1 MADFVAV
8 LKKTIDAQADKSPE
22 LRQRVYAKAR
32 ATIEQKLVTANASQ
46 AVAVRQRNILEDAI
60 AEVEAFY
67 APPAAAAAAPDPV
80 NDALEDFLQEANQGV
95 SASRAHHEDDD
106 DSTFTAAPAAER
118 LARASEHDENA
129 SFSAERS
136 GDWKIDRAKEK
147 AQARRSEYIERST
160 VKEKRSYKGLIAGL
174 VALLVLGGAGYGVW
188 ANKDK
193 IQELASS
200 LGRND
205 APSTPAASGGDSNAT
220 PQAQT
225 PPPAD
230 SHAADNDATPPAEQ
244 QTQQPA
250 GEQKLTQ
257 RLMPDGSETDEGP
270 AGGAAGLGEGKST
283 AASTPSGSQ
292 AGSQSGAPATPGEQ
306 TPASQQAVAVG
317 QQALLYEERGG
328 TESGSVEKGNV
339 VWSVIQESPGDGQPE
354 EPAVRGTVTMPT
366 SNVELKMTIRKNTD
380 QSIPASHLIEM
391 VFTVPEGFS
400 GGVIDNVQRITFKDT
415 EQAAGNP
422 LIAVPSKIA
431 DNFFIIWLNDA
442 RTAQDTNL
450 SLMRRLQWIDI
461 PVSYRNGRRALISLE
476 KGVPGE
482 KAFTDVLGA
491 N

>member
-67 APPAAAAAAPDPV
+67 APPAAAPEPPV
-80 NDALEDFLQEANQGV
+80 EDALDDFLQEANQD
-95 SASRAHHEDDD
+95 AAARAPSHEDDD
-106 DSTFTAAPAAER
+106 APAFPSAPHDERRGSLSGEEDNAPAIAAER
-118 LARASEHDENA
+118 SD
-129 SFSAERS
+129 
-136 GDWKIDRAKEK
+136 DWKLDRAKEK
-147 AQARRSEYIERST
+147 AQARRSEYIERT
-160 VKEKRSYKGLIAGL
+160 ARKEQRSYKGLIAAL
-174 VALLVLGGAGYGVW
+174 VAVLVLGGAGYAVW

-200 LGRND
+200 LGRSD
-205 APSTPAASGGDSNAT
+205 APSTGSDT
-220 PQAQT
+220 QT
-225 PPPAD
+225 HPEGTTPPAD
-230 SHAADNDATPPAEQ
+230 TNTATTGGEQ
-244 QTQQPA
+244 TPEQPQQPA
-250 GEQKLTQ
+250 GEPKLTQ
-257 RLMPDGSETDEGP
+257 RLMPDGSETDSGP
-270 AGGAAGLGEGKST
+270 AGGANGIGEGTST
-283 AASTPSGSQ
+283 AASTP
-292 AGSQSGAPATPGEQ
+292 APAETNTQSGAQPGQNQ
-306 TPASQQAVAVG
+306 TVAVG

-328 TESGSVEKGNV
+328 AGSDSVERGNV
-339 VWSVIQESPGDGQPE
+339 VWSTIEESPEDGQPAQ
-354 EPAVRGTVTMPT
+354 PAVRATVTMPT
-366 SNVELKMTIRKNTD
+366 SKVELKMTIRKNTD

-391 VFTVPEGFS
+391 VFTVPEGFP
-400 GGVIDNVQRITFKDT
+400 GGAVDNVQRVTFKDT

-422 LIAVPSKIA
+422 LIAVPSKIG
-431 DNFFIIWLNDA
+431 DNFFIVWLNDA

-461 PVSYRNGRRALISLE
+461 PISYRNGRRGLISLE

-482 KAFTDVLGA
+482 KAFNDVLGA

>member
-1 MADFVAV
+1 M
-8 LKKTIDAQADKSPE
+8 
-22 LRQRVYAKAR
+22 
-32 ATIEQKLVTANASQ
+32 
-46 AVAVRQRNILEDAI
+46 
-60 AEVEAFY
+60 
-67 APPAAAAAAPDPV
+67 
-80 NDALEDFLQEANQGV
+80 
-95 SASRAHHEDDD
+95 
-106 DSTFTAAPAAER
+106 
-118 LARASEHDENA
+118 
-129 SFSAERS
+129 
-136 GDWKIDRAKEK
+136 
-147 AQARRSEYIERST
+147 
-160 VKEKRSYKGLIAGL
+160 
-174 VALLVLGGAGYGVW
+174 
-188 ANKDK
+188 
-193 IQELASS
+193 
-200 LGRND
+200 
-205 APSTPAASGGDSNAT
+205 
-220 PQAQT
+220 
-225 PPPAD
+225 
-230 SHAADNDATPPAEQ
+230 
-244 QTQQPA
+244 
-250 GEQKLTQ
+250 
-257 RLMPDGSETDEGP
+257 
-270 AGGAAGLGEGKST
+270 
-283 AASTPSGSQ
+283 
-292 AGSQSGAPATPGEQ
+292 
-306 TPASQQAVAVG
+306 AVG

-366 SNVELKMTIRKNTD
+366 SNLQLKMTIRKNTD

-391 VFTVPEGFS
+391 VFTVPDGFT

>member
-67 APPAAAAAAPDPV
+67 APPATPPEPPV
-80 NDALEDFLQEANQGV
+80 EDALDDFLQEANRAAVDRAPSPEDDEPAFSAAPQDERRDRV
-95 SASRAHHEDDD
+95 SGEDDD
-106 DSTFTAAPAAER
+106 APAFVAER
-118 LARASEHDENA
+118 H
-129 SFSAERS
+129 
-136 GDWKIDRAKEK
+136 GDWKLDRAKEK
-147 AQARRSEYIERST
+147 AQARRSEYIERTSK
-160 VKEKRSYKGLIAGL
+160 KEKRSYKGLV
-174 VALLVLGGAGYGVW
+174 VALIAVLALGTAGYVVW
-188 ANKDK
+188 NNKDK

-200 LGRND
+200 LGRSD
-205 APSTPAASGGDSNAT
+205 VPATGSDSQT
-220 PQAQT
+220 QPQDTT

-230 SHAADNDATPPAEQ
+230 SNAATTGGEQTPEQ
-244 QTQQPA
+244 PQQPA

-257 RLMPDGSETDEGP
+257 RLMPDGSETDSGP
-270 AGGAAGLGEGKST
+270 AGGANGIGEGTST
-283 AASTPSGSQ
+283 AASTS
-292 AGSQSGAPATPGEQ
+292 APAETNSPAGAQPGQNQ
-306 TPASQQAVAVG
+306 TVAVG

-328 TESGSVEKGNV
+328 AGSDSVERGNV
-339 VWSVIQESPGDGQPE
+339 VWSVIEESPEDGQPAQ
-354 EPAVRGTVTMPT
+354 PAVRATVTMPT
-366 SNVELKMTIRKNTD
+366 SKVELKMTIRKNTD

-400 GGVIDNVQRITFKDT
+400 GGVVDNVQRVTFKDT

-422 LIAVPSKIA
+422 LIAVPSKIG
-431 DNFFIIWLNDA
+431 DNFFIVWLNDA

-461 PVSYRNGRRALISLE
+461 PISYRNGRRALISLE

-482 KAFTDVLGA
+482 KAFNDVLGA

>member
-67 APPAAAAAAPDPV
+67 APPAAAPEPPV
-80 NDALEDFLQEANQGV
+80 EDARDDFLQEANRAAEGPAPSHDGDEPAFSHAPQGERRE
-95 SASRAHHEDDD
+95 STGDDED
-106 DSTFTAAPAAER
+106 APAFVAER
-118 LARASEHDENA
+118 ND
-129 SFSAERS
+129 
-136 GDWKIDRAKEK
+136 DWKLDRAKEK
-147 AQARRSEYIERST
+147 AQARRSEYIERT
-160 VKEKRSYKGLIAGL
+160 ARKEQRSYKGLIAAL
-174 VALLVLGGAGYGVW
+174 VAVLVLGGAGYAVW

-200 LGRND
+200 LGRSEAPTTGSD
-205 APSTPAASGGDSNAT
+205 AAT
-220 PQAQT
+220 QPEGAT
-225 PPPAD
+225 PPAD
-230 SHAADNDATPPAEQ
+230 SNTATTGGEPTPEQ
-244 QTQQPA
+244 PQQPA
-250 GEQKLTQ
+250 GEPKLTQ
-257 RLMPDGSETDEGP
+257 RLMPDGSEVDSGP
-270 AGGAAGLGEGKST
+270 AGGANGIGEGTST
-283 AASTPSGSQ
+283 AASTP
-292 AGSQSGAPATPGEQ
+292 APAETNPPAGAQPGQNQ
-306 TPASQQAVAVG
+306 TVAVG

-328 TESGSVEKGNV
+328 AGSDSVERGNV
-339 VWSVIQESPGDGQPE
+339 VWSTIEESPEDGQPAQ
-354 EPAVRGTVTMPT
+354 PAVRATVTMPT
-366 SNVELKMTIRKNTD
+366 SKVELKMTIRKNTD

-391 VFTVPEGFS
+391 VFTVPEGFP
-400 GGVIDNVQRITFKDT
+400 GGVVDNVQRVTFKDT

-422 LIAVPSKIA
+422 LVAVPSKIG
-431 DNFFIIWLNDA
+431 DNFFIVWLNDA

-461 PVSYRNGRRALISLE
+461 PISYRNGRRALISLE

-482 KAFTDVLGA
+482 KAFNDVLGT

>member
-67 APPAAAAAAPDPV
+67 APPAAAEAAAPDPV

-106 DSTFTAAPAAER
+106 DSAFSAAPAAER
-118 LARASEHDENA
+118 QTRASEHDEHA

-147 AQARRSEYIERST
+147 AQARRSEYIERSA

-174 VALLVLGGAGYGVW
+174 IAVLVLGGAGYGVW

-205 APSTPAASGGDSNAT
+205 APSTPAASGGDSTA
-220 PQAQT
+220 T

-230 SHAADNDATPPAEQ
+230 SHTADNETTPTPEQ
-244 QTQQPA
+244 QPQQPV

-283 AASTPSGSQ
+283 AASTPSGSP
-292 AGSQSGAPATPGEQ
+292 AGSQAGTPATPSEQ
-306 TPASQQAVAVG
+306 TPAAQQAVAVG
-317 QQALLYEERGG
+317 QQALLYEERGS

-366 SNVELKMTIRKNTD
+366 SNVQLKMTIRKNTD

-391 VFTVPEGFS
+391 VFTVPDGFS
-400 GGVIDNVQRITFKDT
+400 GGAIDNVQRITFKDT

>member
-8 LKKTIDAQADKSPE
+8 LKKTIDAQADKSLE

-67 APPAAAAAAPDPV
+67 APPAAVAASDPV
-80 NDALEDFLQEANQGV
+80 DDALEDFLQEANHGV
-95 SASRAHHEDDD
+95 NATRAHHDEEDDAAF
-106 DSTFTAAPAAER
+106 SAAPAAER
-118 LARASEHDENA
+118 HVHVSEQDEDA

-147 AQARRSEYIERST
+147 AQARRSEYIERSA
-160 VKEKRSYKGLIAGL
+160 VREKRSYKGLIAGL

-220 PQAQT
+220 PPASDTNTAGNDTT
-225 PPPAD
+225 P
-230 SHAADNDATPPAEQ
+230 TPEQ
-244 QTQQPA
+244 QPQQPA

-257 RLMPDGSETDEGP
+257 RLLPDGSETDEGP
-270 AGGAAGLGEGKST
+270 AGGAPGLGEGKST
-283 AASTPSGSQ
+283 AASTPSGQ
-292 AGSQSGAPATPGEQ
+292 AGSQAGAPATPGEQ

-317 QQALLYEERGG
+317 QQALLYEERGS

-366 SNVELKMTIRKNTD
+366 SNLQLKMTIRKNTD

-391 VFTVPEGFS
+391 VFTVPDGFT

>member
-67 APPAAAAAAPDPV
+67 APPAAAAAPDPV

-95 SASRAHHEDDD
+95 SATRAHHDDD
-106 DSTFTAAPAAER
+106 DDAAFSAAPAAER
-118 LARASEHDENA
+118 HDHVSEPDEDA
-129 SFSAERS
+129 SFSADRS

-147 AQARRSEYIERST
+147 AQARRSEYIERSA

-188 ANKDK
+188 TNKDK

-205 APSTPAASGGDSNAT
+205 APSTLASGDAGT
-220 PQAQT
+220 TT
-225 PPPAD
+225 PPPAEN
-230 SHAADNDATPPAEQ
+230 HTADQ
-244 QTQQPA
+244 QTTLPPEHQAQPPA

-270 AGGAAGLGEGKST
+270 AGGAPGLGEGKST

-292 AGSQSGAPATPGEQ
+292 ATPGEQ
-306 TPASQQAVAVG
+306 PPASQQAVAVG

-366 SNVELKMTIRKNTD
+366 SNLQLKMTIRKNTD

-391 VFTVPEGFS
+391 VFTVPDGFT

>member
-67 APPAAAAAAPDPV
+67 APPAAGAAVTPDPV
-80 NDALEDFLQEANQGV
+80 NDALEDFLQEANHGV
-95 SASRAHHEDDD
+95 GATRAHHDDD
-106 DSTFTAAPAAER
+106 DAFSAAPAAER
-118 LARASEHDENA
+118 QHHVSEQDEDA
-129 SFSAERS
+129 SFNAERS

-147 AQARRSEYIERST
+147 AQARRSEYIERSA

-174 VALLVLGGAGYGVW
+174 VALLVLGGAGYGIW

-220 PQAQT
+220 P
-225 PPPAD
+225 PPAD
-230 SHAADNDATPPAEQ
+230 NNTAGNQTTPTPEQ
-244 QTQQPA
+244 PPQQPA

-270 AGGAAGLGEGKST
+270 AGGAPGVGEGKST
-283 AASTPSGSQ
+283 AASTPSAPQTGSQ
-292 AGSQSGAPATPGEQ
+292 ATPGEQ
-306 TPASQQAVAVG
+306 QPASQQAVAVG

-339 VWSVIQESPGDGQPE
+339 VWSVIQESPADGQPE

-366 SNVELKMTIRKNTD
+366 SNLQLKMTIRKNTD

-391 VFTVPEGFS
+391 VFTVPDGFT